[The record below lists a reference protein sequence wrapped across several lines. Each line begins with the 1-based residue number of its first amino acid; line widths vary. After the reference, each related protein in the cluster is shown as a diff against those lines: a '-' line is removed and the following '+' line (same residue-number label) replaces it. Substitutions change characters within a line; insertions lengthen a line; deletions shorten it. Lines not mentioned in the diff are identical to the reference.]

1 MSKVIKTMKKL
12 HIRLLLV
19 FLVLVVSSI
28 ACSIP
33 SGQSTLP
40 PTQRPLST
48 EDIQK
53 LEDQIKATLES
64 PDPAGDVNITITQDQ
79 LNGIIT
85 SEMAQQADPVITSPS
100 VVLTN
105 GQMEVYG
112 KVTQS
117 GFSANLKTVLQPRVE
132 ADGTPKLDVVSINLG
147 GIPVPDALKDRIGTF
162 ANDSLANYLNSNQFK
177 VKAITIDEGQMTVA
191 GTSQ

>member
-1 MSKVIKTMKKL
+1 MEKL
-12 HIRLLLV
+12 LIRLLLV
-19 FLVLVVSSI
+19 FMVLIVSSL

-40 PTQRPLST
+40 PTQRPMST
-48 EDIQK
+48 EEIQN
-53 LEDQIKATLES
+53 LEDQIKATLEN
-64 PDPAGDVNITITQDQ
+64 PNPAGEVNITITQDQ

-117 GFSANLKTVLQPRVE
+117 GFSANLKTVLQPRVD
-132 ADGTPKLDVVSINLG
+132 ANGTPKLDMVSINLG
-147 GIPVPDALKDRIGTF
+147 GIPVPDALKDQIGTF

-177 VKAITIDEGQMTVA
+177 VKAITIDEGQMTIT
-191 GTSQ
+191 GTPQ